1 MTIAEKL
8 VHRAAAARKRAVKL
22 AKRAWMKVALR
33 GTRFSDNHDRI
44 DLAYKV
50 EDPWLMNTPKERYR
64 FEQTNE
70 IIERAFGDSSSGKL
84 GTMLEV
90 GCGEGH
96 QTEYLSRLCENM
108 YGFDVSATA
117 VERAKTRLPHATF
130 AACDM
135 TTQPFLKDER
145 FDLVVACEV
154 LYYMEDVPL
163 FLRQMSELGRHCL
176 VTYYDGRGSKQ
187 IAARL
192 AELSNTETASF
203 RFEDVTWCAV
213 WWSNE
218 S

>member
-8 VHRAAAARKRAVKL
+8 VQRTAKLRKRATKL

-50 EDPWLMNTPKERYR
+50 EDPWLMNTAKERYR
-64 FEQTNE
+64 FERTNE
-70 IIERAFGDSSSGKL
+70 IIADAFGEVGS
-84 GTMLEV
+84 MLEV

-96 QTEYLSRLCENM
+96 QTEYLGRICQQM
-108 YGFDVSATA
+108 YGFDVSPTA
-117 VERAKTRLPHATF
+117 VERARTRCPDAQL
-130 AACDM
+130 AACDLY
-135 TTQPFLKDER
+135 TQPFMSDDR

-154 LYYMEDVPL
+154 LYYMEDVPA
-163 FLRQMSELGRHCL
+163 FLREMSRLGRSCL
-176 VTYYDGRGSKQ
+176 VTYYDGRGSKK
-187 IAARL
+187 IAAHL
-192 AELSNTETASF
+192 EDLSNTETTSF

-218 S
+218 T